1 MRRLNNLFAGGS
13 GSGADADA
21 RSVAGLG
28 GCLGRPGSLEWSIWA
43 AALCCAA
50 ALVALVALV
59 AIAAIVAAPLLAGQG
74 RVESL
79 VLYKAF
85 APFCHQQA
93 DRCWTLAGYPLAV
106 CVRCFGVWIG
116 FLAGGLFRPRFSRR
130 FLYASLAVFAASWAL
145 EAAGLAAPPS
155 ELRWLSGALLGA
167 AAAPA
172 LLDRRSSARPVL
184 A

>member
-1 MRRLNNLFAGGS
+1 MRRLNNLFAGGA
-13 GSGADADA
+13 GAGAAA

-28 GCLGRPGSLEWSIWA
+28 GCLGRPGSLEWSVRA
-43 AALCCAA
+43 AALFCAA
-50 ALVALVALV
+50 AIVAIV
-59 AIAAIVAAPLLAGQG
+59 AIAAIVVAPLLAGQG

-93 DRCWTLAGYPLAV
+93 DRYWTLAGYPLAV
-106 CVRCFGVWIG
+106 CVRCFGVWLG
-116 FLAGGLFRPRFSRR
+116 FLAGGLLRPRFSRR
-130 FLYASLAVFAASWAL
+130 FLYASFAVFAASWAI

-155 ELRWLSGALLGA
+155 EVRWLSGALLGA

-172 LLDRRSSARPVL
+172 LLDRRRSARPVL